1 MDEEQLYQSL
11 MKWLRTFP
19 VNLKGTEENI
29 SEGVSMAQVLNILAP
44 DYFNPTWLSKVT
56 PVKDNKRLK
65 VNNIRKV
72 VSSTVDYLKDVT
84 GMQLAEFPVPD
95 VNKVVE
101 GDKGHVGRLLQ
112 LILGVAINCGKQTEH
127 IQMIME
133 MEEEVQRVVMMAIQ
147 ELHGYPTH
155 SINSLHPIEDDTQV
169 KKLIEDMEKTREEKE
184 RLAQRCHELEM
195 MVNLLQEE
203 KSNLSAEYEH
213 LQAQVGSQGG
223 SGQPADSGIRYIELK
238 KENETLKQELEST
251 EATKYELQTKV
262 DELTGQLEESEDKQ
276 ADLQKLADQSRTLK
290 DEVDILRETSEKV
303 TKYEGIIETYKKKL
317 EEMGDLKRQI
327 KYLEEKNNEYMQNNL
342 DLEEELG
349 KVSVKKP
356 QLEVYKK
363 EINELN
369 AKLSGEHDRA
379 DKLSF
384 ENAKLMEKL
393 ETLSAEK
400 DRILAE
406 KNALKEMNEELK
418 LTVEAGQHSPEYS
431 RELGDDPD
439 SAMLENIPASVKE
452 RLARLQRENKQLRT
466 KVSSGSGSSEGEAVL
481 QTMIEDLKEREQ
493 ELSKKNRE
501 GNKRILELEARLE
514 ESSNP
519 PPRIPG
525 SREELELKLAEA
537 NKKISLQQENLQKKE
552 MEMAGMEERYKKYIE
567 KAKSVIK
574 TLDPKHN
581 PNAAPEI
588 NILRA
593 QLSEKDKVIDELE
606 RESEKSKSLRE
617 MEEKL
622 MATAFYDLGMR
633 LQRGAV
639 ETRLANLSQGN
650 SYLARQRQVNNNA
663 RKPNYN
669 NQENYDY

>member
-1 MDEEQLYQSL
+1 
-11 MKWLRTFP
+11 
-19 VNLKGTEENI
+19 
-29 SEGVSMAQVLNILAP
+29 MAQVLNILAP

-56 PVKDNKRLK
+56 VPVKENKRLK

-147 ELHGYPTH
+147 ELHGLPTH

-203 KSNLSAEYEH
+203 KSNISAEYEH
-213 LQAQVGSQGG
+213 LQAQVGSQGT
-223 SGQPADSGIRYIELK
+223 GQPADSGIRYIELK
-238 KENETLKQELEST
+238 KENETLKQEVESM
-251 EATKYELQTKV
+251 EATKYELQSKV
-262 DELTGQLEESEDKQ
+262 DELTGQLEESEEKQ
-276 ADLQKLADQSRTLK
+276 AELQKLADQSRTLK

-317 EEMGDLKRQI
+317 EDLGDMKRQI

-369 AKLSGEHDRA
+369 AKLSEEHDKA

-384 ENAKLMEKL
+384 ENAKLFEKL

-406 KNALKEMNEELK
+406 KNALKEMYEEEK
-418 LTVEAGQHSPEYS
+418 LAVLTGGQHSPEYS

-452 RLARLQRENKQLRT
+452 RLARLQRENKQLRS
-466 KVSSGSGSSEGEAVL
+466 KVSSSTSSEGDAVL
-481 QTMIEDLKEREQ
+481 QTMIDDLKEREQ

-501 GNKRILELEARLE
+501 SNKRILELEAKLI

-537 NKKISLQQENLQKKE
+537 NKKISIQHDNLQKKE

-593 QLSEKDKVIDELE
+593 QISEKDKVIDELE
-606 RESEKSKSLRE
+606 KESEKSKSLRE

-622 MATAFYDLGMR
+622 MATAFYDLGMK

-639 ETRLANLSQGN
+639 ESRLANLSQGN
-650 SYLARQRQVNNNA
+650 SYLARQRQVNA
-663 RKPNYN
+663 RKQNFN

>member
-1 MDEEQLYQSL
+1 MDQEQLYQSL

-19 VNLKGTEENI
+19 VQLKGTEENI
-29 SEGVSMAQVLNILAP
+29 AEGVSMAQVLNILAS
-44 DYFNPTWLSKVT
+44 DYFDATWLSKVT

-72 VSSTVDYLKDVT
+72 VGSTVDYLKDVT

-169 KKLIEDMEKTREEKE
+169 KKLLEDMEKTRDEKE
-184 RLAQRCHELEM
+184 NLAQRCHELER
-195 MVNLLQEE
+195 MVNLLREE
-203 KSNLSAEYEH
+203 KSNLSAEFEH
-213 LQAQVGSQGG
+213 LQAQVGSQG
-223 SGQPADSGIRYIELK
+223 SGQPVDSGIRYIELK
-238 KENETLKQELEST
+238 KENENLKQELESI
-251 EATKYELQTKV
+251 EAVKYELQTKV
-262 DELTGQLEESEDKQ
+262 DDLTGQLEENEEKH

-290 DEVDILRETSEKV
+290 DEVDILRETSDKV
-303 TKYEGIIETYKKKL
+303 TKYESIIETYKKKL
-317 EEMGDLKRQI
+317 EEMGDLKRQV
-327 KYLEEKNNEYMQNNL
+327 KYLEDKNTEYMQNNL

-349 KVSVKKP
+349 KVVVKKP

-363 EINELN
+363 EIGELN

-384 ENAKLMEKL
+384 ENAKLLEKL
-393 ETLSAEK
+393 ETLSTER

-418 LTVEAGQHSPEYS
+418 LTAEAGQQSPEYS
-431 RELGDDPD
+431 RDVGDDPD

-452 RLARLQRENKQLRT
+452 RLARLRRENKQLRS
-466 KVSSGSGSSEGEAVL
+466 KVSSSQSTEGDAVL
-481 QTMIEDLKEREQ
+481 QTMIDDLKEREQ
-493 ELSKKNRE
+493 EMSKKNRE
-501 GNKRILELEARLE
+501 SNKRILELEARLE

-537 NKKISLQQENLQKKE
+537 NKKISLQHDNLHKKE
-552 MEMAGMEERYKKYIE
+552 MEMASMEERYKKYIE

-581 PNAAPEI
+581 PNATPEI

-593 QLSEKDKVIDELE
+593 QISEKDKVIDELE

-639 ETRLANLSQGN
+639 ESRLANLSQGN
-650 SYLARQRQVNNNA
+650 SYLARQRQVNT
-663 RKPNYN
+663 RKQNYN

>member
-1 MDEEQLYQSL
+1 MDQEQLYQSL

-19 VNLKGTEENI
+19 VQLKGTEENI
-29 SEGVSMAQVLNILAP
+29 AEGVSMAQVLNILAS
-44 DYFNPTWLSKVT
+44 DYFDATWLSKVT

-72 VSSTVDYLKDVT
+72 VGSTVDYLKDVT

-169 KKLIEDMEKTREEKE
+169 KKLLEDMEKTRDEKE
-184 RLAQRCHELEM
+184 NLAQRCHELER
-195 MVNLLQEE
+195 MVNLLREE
-203 KSNLSAEYEH
+203 KSNLSAEFEH
-213 LQAQVGSQGG
+213 LQAQVGSQG
-223 SGQPADSGIRYIELK
+223 SGQPVDSGIRYIELK
-238 KENETLKQELEST
+238 KENENLKQELESI
-251 EATKYELQTKV
+251 EAIKYELQTKV
-262 DELTGQLEESEDKQ
+262 DDLTGQLEENEEKH

-290 DEVDILRETSEKV
+290 DEVDILRETSDKV
-303 TKYEGIIETYKKKL
+303 TKYESIIETYKKKL
-317 EEMGDLKRQI
+317 EEMGDLKRQV
-327 KYLEEKNNEYMQNNL
+327 KYLEEKNTEYMQNNL

-349 KVSVKKP
+349 KVVVKKP

-363 EINELN
+363 EIGELN

-384 ENAKLMEKL
+384 ENAKLLEKL
-393 ETLSAEK
+393 ETLSTER

-418 LTVEAGQHSPEYS
+418 LTAEAGQHSPEYS
-431 RELGDDPD
+431 RDVGDDPD

-452 RLARLQRENKQLRT
+452 RLARLRRENKQLQR
-466 KVSSGSGSSEGEAVL
+466 KVSTSQSGEGDAVL
-481 QTMIEDLKEREQ
+481 QTMIDDLKEREQ
-493 ELSKKNRE
+493 EMTKKNRE
-501 GNKRILELEARLE
+501 SNKRILELEARLE

-537 NKKISLQQENLQKKE
+537 NKKISLQNDNLHKKE
-552 MEMAGMEERYKKYIE
+552 MEMASMEERYKKYIE

-581 PNAAPEI
+581 PNATPEI

-593 QLSEKDKVIDELE
+593 QISEKDKVIDELE

-622 MATAFYDLGMR
+622 MATAFYDLGMK

-639 ETRLANLSQGN
+639 ESRLANLSQGN
-650 SYLARQRQVNNNA
+650 SYLARQRQVNT
-663 RKPNYN
+663 RKQNFN

>member
-1 MDEEQLYQSL
+1 MYLSL

-19 VNLKGTEENI
+19 VNAKGTEENI
-29 SEGVSMAQVLNILAP
+29 SEGVSMAQVLNNLAP

-95 VNKVVE
+95 VNKVVD
-101 GDKGHVGRLLQ
+101 GDKGHMGRLLQ

-147 ELHGYPTH
+147 ELHGLPTH

-169 KKLIEDMEKTREEKE
+169 KKLIEDMEKTRDEKE

-203 KSNLSAEYEH
+203 KSNISAEYEH
-213 LQAQVGSQGG
+213 LQAQVGSQG

-238 KENETLKQELEST
+238 KENETLKQELESI
-251 EATKYELQTKV
+251 EATKYELQSKV
-262 DELTGQLEESEDKQ
+262 DELNGQLEESEDKQ
-276 ADLQKLADQSRTLK
+276 SDLQKLADQSRTLK

-317 EEMGDLKRQI
+317 EEMGDMKRQI

-384 ENAKLMEKL
+384 ENAKLIEKL
-393 ETLSAEK
+393 ETISVEK

-431 RELGDDPD
+431 KDIHEDPD

-452 RLARLQRENKQLRT
+452 RLARLQRENRKLKS
-466 KVSSGSGSSEGEAVL
+466 KVSSSPGTEGDGVL
-481 QTMIEDLKEREQ
+481 QNMIEDFKEREQ

-501 GNKRILELEARLE
+501 SNKRILELEAKLE

-537 NKKISLQQENLQKKE
+537 NKKNMLQQDNLQKKE

-593 QLSEKDKVIDELE
+593 QISEKDKVIDELE

-639 ETRLANLSQGN
+639 ESRLANLSQGN
-650 SYLARQRQVNNNA
+650 SYLARQRQVNA
-663 RKPNYN
+663 RKQNFN

>member
-1 MDEEQLYQSL
+1 LYLSL

-19 VNLKGTEENI
+19 VNAKGTEENI
-29 SEGVSMAQVLNILAP
+29 SEGVSMAQVLNNLAP

-95 VNKVVE
+95 VNKVVD
-101 GDKGHVGRLLQ
+101 GDKGHMGRLLQ

-147 ELHGYPTH
+147 ELHGLPTH

-169 KKLIEDMEKTREEKE
+169 KKLIEDMEKTRDEKE

-203 KSNLSAEYEH
+203 KSNISAEYEH
-213 LQAQVGSQGG
+213 LQAQVGSQG

-238 KENETLKQELEST
+238 KENETLKQELESI
-251 EATKYELQTKV
+251 EATKYELQSKV
-262 DELTGQLEESEDKQ
+262 DELNGQLEESEDKQ
-276 ADLQKLADQSRTLK
+276 SDLQKLADQSRTLK

-317 EEMGDLKRQI
+317 EEMGDMKRQI

-384 ENAKLMEKL
+384 ENAKLIEKL
-393 ETLSAEK
+393 ETLSVEK

-406 KNALKEMNEELK
+406 KNALKEMNEELR

-431 RELGDDPD
+431 KDIHEDPD

-452 RLARLQRENKQLRT
+452 RLARLQRENRKLKS
-466 KVSSGSGSSEGEAVL
+466 KVSSSPGTEGDGVL
-481 QTMIEDLKEREQ
+481 QNMIEDFKEREQ

-501 GNKRILELEARLE
+501 SNKRILELEAKLE

-537 NKKISLQQENLQKKE
+537 NKKNSLQQDNLQKKE

-593 QLSEKDKVIDELE
+593 QISEKDKVIDELE

-639 ETRLANLSQGN
+639 ESRLANLSQGN
-650 SYLARQRQVNNNA
+650 SYLARQRQVNA
-663 RKPNYN
+663 RKQNFN